1 MTTIIAGGFATND
14 DAQRAM
20 TRLRERGVSEDSL
33 CGFRVNP
40 PGEHDGT
47 PIGGDHPESPGATH
61 AGGGS
66 LKGAAIG
73 AVAGAAAGAVAST
86 ALGPVAI
93 AGGAG
98 VGAYTGA
105 LVGALGSM
113 DRRTHRDDVR
123 PAENLVAVNVG
134 AGEIAADQAI
144 ALFEECGALQVEQA
158 EGTWSDGAWSD
169 FNPTTPPHLIHST
182 SDVERRSPPP

>member
-105 LVGALGSM
+105 L
-113 DRRTHRDDVR
+113 
-123 PAENLVAVNVG
+123 
-134 AGEIAADQAI
+134 
-144 ALFEECGALQVEQA
+144 QVEQA
-158 EGTWSDGAWSD
+158 EGTWSDGEWSD